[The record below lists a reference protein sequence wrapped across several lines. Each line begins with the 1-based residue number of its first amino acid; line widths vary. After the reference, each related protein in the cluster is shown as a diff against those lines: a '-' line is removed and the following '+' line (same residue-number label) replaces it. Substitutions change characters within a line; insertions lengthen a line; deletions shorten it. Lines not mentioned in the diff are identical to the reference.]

1 MSGLSHSDDNVELAD
16 LIGLFYDAALDERL
30 WAGLSGRIAG
40 ALGATSTVLKLHE
53 TDDRVAL
60 VEVTEN
66 MIVPSHLQRWAAH
79 WHSRDLWVQRS
90 VSHGL
95 SHIVTDEDL
104 VSDEERR
111 KSGFYREWLHHLD
124 IHYMIGAA
132 FSAGGTAIGVLGI
145 HRPDDA
151 SPFNEE
157 DRRKVG
163 LLLPHLQR
171 ALHLGQRMAHLSH
184 AESISLQSLDAVD
197 TGMMIIAD
205 GRRVLHANRI
215 AEAMLERSAELV
227 FKNGRL
233 SARDPALRS
242 RLSAVIEA
250 ALSSAGGELQRAPG
264 MIRID
269 RPGRTA
275 WTLSVTPLR
284 PRWSSLN
291 WQRPLA
297 LLLMR
302 DPEFPPHQ
310 IEALRALFSL
320 TRTEAVVAVRLAGG
334 AAPAE
339 IADSLGIGIGTVR
352 THIKQILL
360 KTGTSR
366 QAEAVAIIA
375 RSVGAG
381 LFQ

>member
-1 MSGLSHSDDNVELAD
+1 MSGLSRSDDSVELAD

-30 WAGLSGRIAG
+30 WAGLSDRIAG

-60 VEVTEN
+60 IEVTEN
-66 MIVPSHLQRWAAH
+66 MIVPSHLQHWAAH

-111 KSGFYREWLHHLD
+111 KTGFYREWLHHLD

-132 FSAGGTAIGVLGI
+132 FSAGDTAIGILGI
-145 HRPDDA
+145 HRPDGA
-151 SPFNEE
+151 SPFDEE

-184 AESISLQSLDAVD
+184 AESISVQSLDAVD

-215 AEAMLERSAELV
+215 GEAMLERSAELV
-227 FKNGRL
+227 FKSGRL

-242 RLSAVIEA
+242 RLSAAIEV
-250 ALSSAGGELQRAPG
+250 ALSSAAGDIQRAPG

-269 RPGRTA
+269 RPGRAA

-284 PRWSSLN
+284 PRWSSLS

-310 IEALRALFSL
+310 IEALRGLFSL

-334 AAPAE
+334 APPAE